1 MSKEEPKFDLFFNSE
16 KSLELP
22 PEKENQNVKET
33 QEYNDV
39 LSYDKKFWNLNM
51 NELQFPDISLKKES
65 ESKLSI
71 DNNNDKLKEYL
82 NEDLLNALEVSP
94 MNTPKNIYKDPLHD
108 DNLNNIND
116 NNIENII
123 NNTEDMHYEND
134 QDLFQ
139 FNLYNNND
147 KNEEIDDNNQIKIND
162 NNIEDFNKI
171 NIIEDPGG
179 GNINNIDNNILE
191 KEIEKQIENTINNI
205 NISPTKENKEIK
217 ENEEKQNEKK
227 EETPISIKKE
237 EPIINQENKEIKEN
251 KEKEDNT
258 KKKSYQPNNNQYQQY
273 AASYIQFPYI
283 AQPLMKVI
291 QSSPYGHENK
301 FDGNKQ
307 YKVLVPFTVLKKNIK
322 MKKPFEIR
330 DGDWTCSNC
339 NNLNFSFR
347 TKCNRCNITKEQSE
361 QNKQNKTNKNNE
373 NIEPKINYQNQN
385 KKPNYNMMSYNAN
398 NYIIQNPIYNQGK
411 YYPGYIYIPIQGN
424 FIKKYQ
430 KGEKDKKNEN

>member
-1 MSKEEPKFDLFFNSE
+1 MNYYYILGKMSKEEPKIDLLFNSE
-16 KSLELP
+16 KSLELT
-22 PEKENQNVKET
+22 PEKEKQNINEP

-39 LSYDKKFWNLNM
+39 LSYDKKLWNLNM

-108 DNLNNIND
+108 NNPNNNNKND
-116 NNIENII
+116 NNNNENLI
-123 NNTEDMHYEND
+123 NITEDMLNENEK
-134 QDLFQ
+134 DLFQ
-139 FNLYNNND
+139 FNLYNNNN
-147 KNEEIDDNNQIKIND
+147 KNEENYDNDKIKIND
-162 NNIEDFNKI
+162 NNIEEFNNI

-179 GNINNIDNNILE
+179 GNINNIEDNNAIE

-205 NISPTKENKEIK
+205 NISPTKESKEIK
-217 ENEEKQNEKK
+217 EKEEKK
-227 EETPISIKKE
+227 EEIPIKKE
-237 EPIINQENKEIKEN
+237 EPKISQEN

-258 KKKSYQPNNNQYQQY
+258 KKNYYQANNSQYQQY
-273 AASYIQFPYI
+273 ATSYIQFPYI
-283 AQPLMKVI
+283 AQPLMKI
-291 QSSPYGHENK
+291 IPSSPYGHENK
-301 FDGNKQ
+301 FDGNKK

-361 QNKQNKTNKNNE
+361 QNKTNKNNE
-373 NIEPKINYQNQN
+373 NFEQKTNYQNQN
-385 KKPNYNMMSYNAN
+385 KKSNYNMMPYNTN

-411 YYPGYIYIPIQGN
+411 YYPGYIYIPIQGS

-430 KGEKDKKNEN
+430 KGEKEKKNES